1 MSKLEEVEAILVD
14 LGFGPSSSV
23 VQRKM
28 GMSAGSWFHKTKLVG
43 VECLDEEVCW
53 EAVLFARRE
62 NRFGVYFAETGRVR
76 LSNLSHAQFETVLGS
91 LL

>member
-23 VQRKM
+23 VRRKM
-28 GMSAGSWFHKTKLVG
+28 GVSAGSWFHKTKLVG
-43 VECLDEEVCW
+43 VECLDEECCW
-53 EAVLFARRE
+53 EAVLFE
-62 NRFGVYFAETGRVR
+62 NRRNQHGGYFIETGRVR
-76 LSNLSHAQFETVLGS
+76 LSSLSHAQFETVLGS